1 MNNGAVALESGSK
14 SAPPPGARSPI
25 QRNRSGL
32 WLFLLLTAVYLLS
45 YSGNFHAI
53 DEVSVAA
60 MIENLVKHGRV
71 TTDQIRWSLAWTPSQ
86 GQLGPDGHLYSKKG
100 LGSTLLGAPFYWLAL
115 HVPEVGLVRAM
126 MLANALVTALTAW
139 LLYSSIQLLGYRP
152 LVAAL
157 TSLAYGLGT
166 MAWPYAKYFFSEPL
180 TALGLLA
187 GLWGLLA
194 FRRSFQLRYAFVAGL
209 GLSIA
214 LLAKVA
220 NVVVWPFYFVY
231 AFWAA
236 NQQEQP
242 EKPQGETLFE
252 KTMSLLPSAIAF
264 LLPIAGAGLLLAA
277 YNQVRSGSPLDLG
290 YAPDETFSTPLW
302 RGLAGLLVSPG
313 KGLFLYSPILLAA
326 LAGIPAL
333 FRRDR
338 ATALLS
344 LGVAIAFPLLYAGWF
359 MWWGGWSWGP
369 RFLVP
374 SLPFLCLF
382 LAPVLEWSL
391 YPGRRWAI
399 VLLALLALVS
409 SLVQVLGVAVDF
421 NQYLL
426 LLYQRGLD
434 SGQINFQV
442 ELSPLLGHWALL
454 RNAIAG
460 AGSASQLDLAWARDL
475 AEGIDWPRLLSP
487 LVLCLAA
494 LLGWWRGSRTTERKG
509 PRLFW
514 SAGCVGLLLVSMV
527 VLVRLPAPTN
537 EWQAGGGMLS
547 EALATAHH
555 EDVMIVDL
563 LPFGDHLGH
572 TTSLLDR
579 YKAAPVYWGWA
590 RQEPVS
596 VQRRAELAAL
606 GREHHRLWLV
616 LDTTPEADPASTT
629 ERWLDEN
636 AFRVASWWMS
646 PAMRLVQYEWPAGGI
661 GQAFEAPKNLRLG
674 DDLWLESFAPTCS
687 DPPDGVQSVPCTS
700 TAPLEVYP
708 GDVLAFSLF
717 WRAERPVDQD
727 YTVFVQLLDEGGKLH
742 MQLDRLPVGGFRP
755 TSTWQPDEVIVD
767 NYGLALP
774 TAVAP
779 GRYSLIAGLYLPA
792 SMERQMVTTDDGVLL
807 GDHVALGEVIVAQ
820 GNGP

>member
-1 MNNGAVALESGSK
+1 MNNGAVVLGSGSK
-14 SAPPPGARSPI
+14 TEPPVGARSEI
-25 QRNRSGL
+25 QRNKSGL
-32 WLFLLLTAVYLLS
+32 WLFLLLTAIYLLS

-60 MIENLVKHGRV
+60 MTENLVKHGRV

-100 LGSTLLGAPFYWLAL
+100 LGSALLGAPFYWLAL
-115 HVPEVGLVRAM
+115 HVPEAGLVRAL
-126 MLANALVTALTAW
+126 MLSNALVTALTAW

-157 TSLAYGLGT
+157 TALAYGLGT

-180 TALGLLA
+180 TALGLMA

-194 FRRSFQLRYAFVAGL
+194 FRQSFQLRYAFVAGL
-209 GLSIA
+209 GLGIA

-231 AFWAA
+231 GFWAA
-236 NQQEQP
+236 SQQEQP
-242 EKPQGETLFE
+242 EEPQAQTLFE
-252 KTMSLLPSAIAF
+252 KAMTLLPSVIAF
-264 LLPIAGAGLLLAA
+264 LLPIAAAGFVLAA
-277 YNQVRSGSPLDLG
+277 YNLVRSGNLLDLG

-302 RGLAGLLVSPG
+302 RGLAGLLISPG

-326 LAGIPAL
+326 LAGLPAL

-382 LAPVLEWSL
+382 LAPVVEWAL
-391 YPGRRWAI
+391 HPGRWWAM
-399 VLLALLALVS
+399 VLLVVLVLVS
-409 SLVQVLGVAVDF
+409 SLMQVLGVAVDF

-426 LLYQRGLD
+426 QLYQRGLD

-442 ELSPLLGHWALL
+442 ELSPILGHWALL
-454 RNAIAG
+454 RNAMAA
-460 AGSASQLDLAWARDL
+460 AGSAGQLDLAWARDL
-475 AEGIDWPRLLSP
+475 VGGIDGLRLLWP
-487 LVLCLAA
+487 LLLCLAA
-494 LLGWWRGSRTTERKG
+494 LLGWWLGSKTTERKG

-514 SAGCVGLLLVSMV
+514 LAGCIVLLLISMV
-527 VLVRLPAPTN
+527 VLVRLPTPAN
-537 EWQAGGGMLS
+537 EWQAGGEVLS
-547 EALATAHH
+547 QTLATAQH

-590 RQEPVS
+590 REEPVS
-596 VQRRAELAAL
+596 VERQAELAAL
-606 GREHHRLWLV
+606 GKEYHRLWLV

-636 AFRVASWWMS
+636 AFRVASSWMS

-661 GQAFEAPKNLRLG
+661 GQGLDSPESLRLG
-674 DDLWLESFAPTCS
+674 DDLWLDRFAPACS
-687 DPPDGVQSVPCTS
+687 DSPDSVQSMPCTS
-700 TAPLEVYP
+700 SMPLDAYP

-717 WRAERPVDQD
+717 WRAEQPVEQD
-727 YTVFVQLLDEGGKLH
+727 YTVFVQLLDAGGKLH
-742 MQLDRLPVGGFRP
+742 LQLDRLPVGGFRP

-774 TAVAP
+774 TDLAP
-779 GRYSLIAGLYLPA
+779 GRYRLIAGLYLPA
-792 SMERQMVTTDDGVLL
+792 SMERQMVTSDDGVLL
-807 GDHVALGEVIVAQ
+807 GDHVALGEVIVTQ
-820 GNGP
+820 GDGP